1 MTEVGANA
9 YAALEHKLDIDTEW
23 IQGLQDYYADLA
35 HLYLFLLG
43 DENDK
48 VTDFSGDESQLAR
61 IKTIVSQDQ
70 VRQIYDRLMSS
81 TTEEQLIED
90 TDYSNVKLAGIAIKV
105 EGRSVMCWI
114 VAAVIDGIEDED
126 SLLNAGYKVSEK
138 QFLDSLDFL
147 RLISTKIYENKYI
160 GADALAE
167 SVKSKSAELQMLH
180 DLRKSEVMTDI
191 VSLLDSDESFEEICE
206 QMVRYVGNYADI
218 AHAYVLRPNVSGS
231 GVDVLGEY
239 RKEGYGSL
247 RGIASTDDILKYM
260 KIVGDKPLVVSYKTK
275 LEQEERAWLN
285 SLNLTSLVVLPV
297 FTSKPNRQV
306 AMYVVF
312 VDDLDGRMW
321 DRDEIKFFGD
331 AERIIQSILEKR
343 IQKNSLASSYKSL
356 ESILDNVGTA
366 IYVRDIESGQILFAN
381 RMFKDSFA
389 SEMEDGTVE
398 RLFERELRY
407 SAGASYS
414 EVEYV
419 ARRRWYDLNT
429 TYIRWVDGRRVLLCS
444 IVDITDKKLYQQ
456 KIEQQANNDFL
467 TGLYNRMSCERDLA
481 HYIEEA
487 KESNSKGALLYLD
500 LDDFKHIND
509 GLGHQYGDVLLK
521 AISHCLSRI
530 DGVENSCYRM
540 GGDEFI
546 IIIPHS
552 SMQKFNEIIE
562 EIRVV
567 FNKPWFLKGADYYC
581 TTSMGIVTFP
591 DEGDS
596 VQDVIK
602 KADIAMYEA
611 KRGGKNRTAYYS
623 DSKDSESNR
632 RLDMEK
638 SMRDATTDNYKEF
651 EVYYQPI
658 IDTRKG
664 GICTGAEAL
673 IRWNSS
679 ELGFVSPGDFIPL
692 AEYLGLINPIGNYV
706 LREACIACKHWNEN
720 GHPYF
725 KVNVNLSV
733 VQLLQNDVIETVE
746 RIIKETG
753 INPRNLT
760 LEVTESLAINDMER
774 MKKIL
779 GSIKK
784 LGVRIALDDFG
795 TGYSSLSHIREI
807 PLDVI
812 KVDQSFVK
820 DLAVDQYAQAF
831 VKMVGEL
838 AEALNV
844 KICVEGIETQEQL
857 DVLEN
862 MNIRLIQGFYF
873 DKPMRRYVFEEKYV
887 TGRVDE
893 MDPPED
899 FFDPIGE
906 LTDEERSILY

>member
-43 DENDK
+43 DENDI

-138 QFLDSLDFL
+138 QFLNSLDFL

-247 RGIASTDDILKYM
+247 HGIASTDDILKYM

-419 ARRRWYDLNT
+419 ARRRWYDL
-429 TYIRWVDGRRVLLCS
+429 
-444 IVDITDKKLYQQ
+444 
-456 KIEQQANNDFL
+456 
-467 TGLYNRMSCERDLA
+467 
-481 HYIEEA
+481 
-487 KESNSKGALLYLD
+487 
-500 LDDFKHIND
+500 
-509 GLGHQYGDVLLK
+509 
-521 AISHCLSRI
+521 
-530 DGVENSCYRM
+530 
-540 GGDEFI
+540 
-546 IIIPHS
+546 
-552 SMQKFNEIIE
+552 
-562 EIRVV
+562 
-567 FNKPWFLKGADYYC
+567 
-581 TTSMGIVTFP
+581 
-591 DEGDS
+591 
-596 VQDVIK
+596 
-602 KADIAMYEA
+602 
-611 KRGGKNRTAYYS
+611 
-623 DSKDSESNR
+623 
-632 RLDMEK
+632 
-638 SMRDATTDNYKEF
+638 
-651 EVYYQPI
+651 
-658 IDTRKG
+658 TR
-664 GICTGAEAL
+664 
-673 IRWNSS
+673 
-679 ELGFVSPGDFIPL
+679 
-692 AEYLGLINPIGNYV
+692 
-706 LREACIACKHWNEN
+706 
-720 GHPYF
+720 
-725 KVNVNLSV
+725 
-733 VQLLQNDVIETVE
+733 
-746 RIIKETG
+746 
-753 INPRNLT
+753 
-760 LEVTESLAINDMER
+760 
-774 MKKIL
+774 
-779 GSIKK
+779 
-784 LGVRIALDDFG
+784 
-795 TGYSSLSHIREI
+795 
-807 PLDVI
+807 
-812 KVDQSFVK
+812 
-820 DLAVDQYAQAF
+820 
-831 VKMVGEL
+831 
-838 AEALNV
+838 
-844 KICVEGIETQEQL
+844 
-857 DVLEN
+857 
-862 MNIRLIQGFYF
+862 
-873 DKPMRRYVFEEKYV
+873 
-887 TGRVDE
+887 
-893 MDPPED
+893 
-899 FFDPIGE
+899 
-906 LTDEERSILY
+906 